1 MDKDRDRAVTQQ
13 MLTSIEKAK
22 CCLLTPL
29 VVLLPISE
37 TPQVLLEKFS
47 VHFLQILEPSV
58 LILALPLLTGNFKG
72 FLNPSHFQFS

>member
-1 MDKDRDRAVTQQ
+1 MDKDRERAVTQQ

-29 VVLLPISE
+29 VVLRPISE

-47 VHFLQILEPSV
+47 VHFLQILEP
-58 LILALPLLTGNFKG
+58 
-72 FLNPSHFQFS
+72 